1 MKRVLLF
8 LAIIGMI
15 FTSCKKD
22 NTSENQSPPEPTKDY
37 MQLKIGNYWVYH
49 RHMTDT
55 TKAVTAID
63 EIDSL
68 VITGDTM
75 IDGLEYFKKK
85 SFYQGGTSYLR
96 DSNGYLV
103 DHLGKIL
110 FSDHDFGTILRT
122 DSIGPGLAVAEYSM
136 LEADTTINVPSGSYQ
151 ALDYRGTVT
160 ALDPNYPHGI
170 NYTYYFYAD
179 GFGMIKSSTYFFMAP
194 HLRIEQE
201 LIDFG
206 NVLE

>member
-1 MKRVLLF
+1 MKRVF
-8 LAIIGMI
+8 LILIATSMVLV
-15 FTSCKKD
+15 SCKKD
-22 NTSENQSPPEPTKDY
+22 ENSEMTDPVIKSDY

-49 RHMTDT
+49 RHMTNT
-55 TKAVTAID
+55 NKSSID

-75 IDGLEYFKKK
+75 IDGKQYFKKK

-103 DHLGKIL
+103 DHLGKIM
-110 FSDHDFGTILRT
+110 FSDHDFGHILRT

-136 LEADTTINVPSGSYQ
+136 IKGDTTIVVPSGSYP
-151 ALDYRGTVT
+151 ALDYRGKVT

-179 GFGMIKSSTYFFMAP
+179 GFGMVKSSTYFFMAP
-194 HLRIEQE
+194 NQRIEQE

-206 NVLE
+206 NNLE

>member
-1 MKRVLLF
+1 MAMIGLLS
-8 LAIIGMI
+8 
-15 FTSCKKD
+15 SCNKD
-22 NTSENQSPPEPTKDY
+22 NPENKLEPIPAKDY
-37 MQLKIGNYWVYH
+37 MQLEIGNYWVYH
-49 RHMTDT
+49 RHMIDT
-55 TKAVTAID
+55 NKSSID

-75 IDGLEYFKKK
+75 INSKQYFKKK

-103 DHLGKIL
+103 DHQGKIM
-110 FSDHDFGTILRT
+110 FSDHDFGHVLRT
-122 DSIGPGLAVAEYSM
+122 DSIGPGLAVAEYGM
-136 LEADTTINVPSGSYQ
+136 IAGDTTITVPSGSYQ
-151 ALDYRGTVT
+151 ALDFRGTVT

-179 GFGMIKSSTYFFMAP
+179 GMGMVKSSTYFFMAP

-201 LIDFG
+201 LLAFG
-206 NVLE
+206 NLLE

>member
-1 MKRVLLF
+1 MKRIILLI
-8 LAIIGMI
+8 AVIGL
-15 FTSCKKD
+15 FSSCNKD
-22 NTSENQSPPEPTKDY
+22 NPENNLEPIPAKDY
-37 MQLKIGNYWVYH
+37 MQLEIGNYWVYH
-49 RHMTDT
+49 RHMVDT
-55 TKAVTAID
+55 NKMSID

-68 VITGDTM
+68 VITGDTS
-75 IDGLEYFKKK
+75 INGKQYFKKT
-85 SFYQGGTSYLR
+85 SYLQGGTSYLR

-103 DHLGKIL
+103 NHLGEIL
-110 FSDHDFGTILRT
+110 FSDHVFGTVLRT

-136 LEADTTINVPSGSYQ
+136 IEGDTTIDVPSGSYK
-151 ALDYRGTVT
+151 ALDFRGTVT
-160 ALDPNYPHGI
+160 AIDPNYPHGI

-201 LIDFG
+201 LLEFG